1 MEFKNE
7 LEAVLNKAQTME
19 EPVLYSIDKQ
29 EPLFRAIV
37 WAYGQPL
44 PGELT
49 GLVKNITR
57 ERRPGGLLTCTTT
70 IREREHHTG
79 SVQHTLEPGQSL
91 VVYLQES
98 HYREAKVYL
107 DELLKDRIATFNL
120 TELGIDLYAD
130 GKIRTHSGIMNEINY
145 KTRKPGFYFAHYT
158 EPNEQRIAFSQI
170 AESQINGTFKP
181 VKNVAVEAADIV
193 KEQGEY
199 AAHQMASLG
208 KAIEP
213 VPVKQMYTVVWDE
226 VTTKTTNTVAE
237 SQEEANEAVKGWVAT
252 QVDGTVNIVIRDVNN
267 FDVNPDPN
275 KYTEVFTS
283 EPEKKGPSI
292 DPTLLDY
299 MVETFNADNQDPE
312 QEDFLAGAIEAIE
325 LIRERL
331 NY

>member
-7 LEAVLNKAQTME
+7 LEAVLNKAQTIE
-19 EPVLYSIDKQ
+19 EPVFYSIDKQ
-29 EPLFRAIV
+29 EPLCRAIV

-44 PGELT
+44 PGELEIVVT
-49 GLVKNITR
+49 AIRR
-57 ERRPGGLLTCTTT
+57 ERRPGGLLTCQTGSS
-70 IREREHHTG
+70 HHTLG
-79 SVQHTLEPGQSL
+79 PGQSL
-91 VVYLQES
+91 VVYVQDDI
-98 HYREAKVYL
+98 YKAIVYL
-107 DELLKDRIATFNL
+107 DVLLKDRIATFNL
-120 TELGIDLYAD
+120 TELGIDLYED
-130 GKIRTHSGIMNEINY
+130 GRIRTHSGIMNEINY

-181 VKNVAVEAADIV
+181 VKNVAVDAADIV

-213 VPVKQMYTVVWDE
+213 APVKQMYTVVWDE
-226 VTTKTTNTVAE
+226 VTTKTTNTIAE

-252 QVDGTVNIVIRDVNN
+252 QVDGTVKIAIRDVNN
-267 FDVNPDPN
+267 FDVNPDPD

-312 QEDFLAGAIEAIE
+312 QEDFLAGALEAIE